1 MLDGRRDG
9 PAHRP
14 PPGRAGLRRGRNLRA
29 GRRGSLA
36 DLAFRPPFT
45 FFKMYLLRKGFLD
58 GSFGL
63 TLSGLYA
70 IYTYVKYAKL
80 REMNQR

>member
-1 MLDGRRDG
+1 ME
-9 PAHRP
+9 
-14 PPGRAGLRRGRNLRA
+14 
-29 GRRGSLA
+29 
-36 DLAFRPPFT
+36 
-45 FFKMYLLRKGFLD
+45 

-80 REMNQR
+80 REMSRR

>member
-1 MLDGRRDG
+1 MERLERYTTLAAEEDF
-9 PAHRP
+9 
-14 PPGRAGLRRGRNLRA
+14 RA

-45 FFKMYLLRKGFLD
+45 FFKMYLLRKGFLE

>member
-1 MLDGRRDG
+1 
-9 PAHRP
+9 
-14 PPGRAGLRRGRNLRA
+14 
-29 GRRGSLA
+29 
-36 DLAFRPPFT
+36 AFRPPFT
-45 FFKMYLLRKGFLD
+45 FFKMYLLRKGFLE